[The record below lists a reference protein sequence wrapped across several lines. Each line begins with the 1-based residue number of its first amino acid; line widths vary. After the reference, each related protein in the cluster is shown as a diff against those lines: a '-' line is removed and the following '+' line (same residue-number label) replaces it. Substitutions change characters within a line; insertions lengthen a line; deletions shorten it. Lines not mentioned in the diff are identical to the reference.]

1 MRACLNEDGLARFSP
16 FDRAAIRRL
25 EQPFLLF
32 VAQPPPTPPTD
43 EELAQM
49 GLTRSAAEALI
60 KQLHAEQDAAM
71 ESTGRGSYRVT
82 LAMPGISHSSFSD
95 RPLLQAVDDPDKR
108 QEAVRNLQTIR
119 AYTLAFFDKSLRGA
133 RNTMLDRMQTDATIK
148 VEPFS

>member
-1 MRACLNEDGLARFSP
+1 MWRSSPVSGASTATSRSYQALVRFVFRETLSGESWMGMP
-16 FDRAAIRRL
+16 DR
-25 EQPFLLF
+25 
-32 VAQPPPTPPTD
+32 
-43 EELAQM
+43 
-49 GLTRSAAEALI
+49 
-60 KQLHAEQDAAM
+60 
-71 ESTGRGSYRVT
+71 
-82 LAMPGISHSSFSD
+82 SFSD